1 MSGRP
6 LTIALGIA
14 IVTMLALTVLPA
26 RQGDAASAQEN
37 GAKGLSMLDFS
48 SLKRVASGFSRTEGE
63 ETRSVRLQP
72 DRGRR
77 NAVASGFSR
86 TGGEP
91 ARRP

>member
-37 GAKGLSMLDFS
+37 GAKGLSTLDFIEIQQ
-48 SLKRVASGFSRTEGE
+48 LV

-86 TGGEP
+86 TGGEETQ
-91 ARRP
+91 